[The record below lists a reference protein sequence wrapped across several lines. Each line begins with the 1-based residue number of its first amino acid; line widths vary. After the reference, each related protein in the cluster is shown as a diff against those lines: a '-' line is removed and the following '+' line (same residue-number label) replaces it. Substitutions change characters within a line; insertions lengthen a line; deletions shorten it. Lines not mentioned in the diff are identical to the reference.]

1 MVSIAIDDYFLYSG
15 SSDGFAIQWRK
26 FTGQAE
32 QTYDGHDGEVLALVV
47 DEEYVYTSTDTG
59 SIYKRNK
66 TDGSLIMMFSHI
78 DPLRVLSL
86 EIDGN
91 YLYSGSQDF
100 SVKQWDKIT
109 GSFIRTLTGYFLQRL
124 NQFRSFRRCNMYCC

>member
-1 MVSIAIDDYFLYSG
+1 LYSA

-26 FTGQAE
+26 ITAQAE
-32 QTYDGHDGEVLALVV
+32 QIYDGHDGEVLALVV

-78 DPLRVLSL
+78 DPFRVLSL
-86 EIDGN
+86 AIDNN
-91 YLYSGSQDF
+91 YLYSGGIDYLIR
-100 SVKQWDKIT
+100 QWDKNT
-109 GSFIRTLTGYFLQRL
+109 GYLIRIMTGYFLQGF
-124 NQFRSFRRCNMYCC
+124 NQFRPFRRCNLYSS